1 MKTRMTNR
9 RGTVDKHQSLPKNG
23 TAKIA
28 VCTLLLYAVI
38 CCTAC
43 GANGSDSDSGT
54 NDTESGA
61 QQPDEATDS
70 SLAQSDEN
78 ADQSNDE
85 ADSATTNDTSVSIG
99 KSNIDIQ
106 MQTEENNKSTED
118 GTVYFYKSAIY
129 PVVTMEGNAKAA
141 DKINAD
147 IRSRV
152 DSFHANKEVEDMAE
166 EMLQYFEEEDND
178 YPLIGYSAGLTY
190 KTVRADSN
198 VISFTLTYDSFSG
211 GAHGNYTMQG
221 ANYSAKTGDLIS
233 FSDLSDDPAAFRE
246 DTLSYNQK
254 LAETDSYAERMFSAD
269 DITNGTLES
278 VLYADN
284 AWYLSTSGL
293 VFISDPYA
301 LGPYAAGI
309 IEFIIP
315 YRDLADMGFKES
327 YTYSDRFVMKMQ
339 PHETYTADLNG
350 DGEEDTILS
359 YSEDVANED
368 GTYDPRPHLI
378 INDTD
383 MSVDSAAET
392 QESLW
397 HYAVWAEPALYDLN
411 PDDTYI
417 ELVFT
422 SWESDSEEGTA
433 GYYSHF
439 YRYTEDHTLVYLG
452 SVTGD
457 INDPTVDVTLL
468 LSDMQ

>member
-1 MKTRMTNR
+1 MKTRITNR
-9 RGTVDKHQSLPKNG
+9 HDTIDNHPILPKNG
-23 TAKIA
+23 TGKIA

-43 GANGSDSDSGT
+43 GSNGSDSGT
-54 NDTESGA
+54 NDTENGA
-61 QQPDEATDS
+61 QQPNETADS
-70 SLAQSDEN
+70 SLGQTDEN
-78 ADQSNDE
+78 TNESNGE
-85 ADSATTNDTSVSIG
+85 ADSAAVNDTSVNIG

-106 MQTEENNKSTED
+106 MQTEEDNKSTED
-118 GTVYFYKSAIY
+118 GTVYFYKSVIY
-129 PVVTMEGNAKAA
+129 PVVTMEGNAEAA

-147 IRSRV
+147 IRSRI

-178 YPLIGYSAGLTY
+178 YPLLGYSAGLTY
-190 KTVRADSN
+190 KTVRADSD

-211 GAHGNYTMQG
+211 GAHGNYTMLG

-254 LAETDSYAERMFSAD
+254 LAGTESYADRMFSAD

-293 VFISDPYA
+293 VFISEPYA

-309 IEFIIP
+309 IEFVIP
-315 YRDLADMGFKES
+315 YSDLADMGFKES

-350 DGEEDTILS
+350 DSEEDSVIF
-359 YSEDVANED
+359 YPEDQNAD
-368 GTYDPRPHLI
+368 GTYDYTPHLF
-378 INDTD
+378 INDMD
-383 MSVDSAAET
+383 LAEDGVPEI
-392 QESLW
+392 QEQL
-397 HYAVWAEPALYDLN
+397 ANLIVAWAEVSLFDLI
-411 PDDTYI
+411 PDDNYI
-417 ELVFT
+417 ELMLVAG
-422 SWESDSEEGTA
+422 EAEGDDYV
-433 GYYSHF
+433 YYSHF
-439 YRYTEDHTLVYLG
+439 YRYAEDGSLIYLG
-452 SVTGD
+452 KVKGD
-457 INDPTVDVTLL
+457 AGDPTVDVSPLI
-468 LSDMQ
+468 SDVQ

>member
-9 RGTVDKHQSLPKNG
+9 RDTVDKSPFLLKNG
-23 TAKIA
+23 TGKIA
-28 VCTLLLYAVI
+28 VCTLLLYAAI

-43 GANGSDSDSGT
+43 GANGSDPDSGT
-54 NDTESGA
+54 NGTENGA
-61 QQPDEATDS
+61 QQPDETSDNS
-70 SLAQSDEN
+70 SGQTDEN
-78 ADQSNDE
+78 ANESNGD
-85 ADSATTNDTSVSIG
+85 ADSATKNDTSVNIG

-106 MQTEENNKSTED
+106 MQTEEDNKSTED
-118 GTVYFYKSAIY
+118 GTVYFSKSATY
-129 PVVTMEGNAKAA
+129 PVVTMEGNAEAA

-147 IRSRV
+147 IRSRI
-152 DSFHANKEVEDMAE
+152 DSFNANREVEDMAE

-178 YPLIGYSAGLTY
+178 YPMLGYSAGLTY
-190 KTVRADSN
+190 KTVRVDSN

-211 GAHGNYTMQG
+211 GAHGNYTMLG
-221 ANYSAKTGDLIS
+221 ASYSAKTGDLIS

-254 LAETDSYAERMFSAD
+254 LAGTESYAERMFSAD

-339 PHETYTADLNG
+339 PHDTYTADLNG
-350 DGEEDTILS
+350 DGEDDSILS

-378 INDTD
+378 INDID
-383 MSVDSAAET
+383 LSIDSAAET

-397 HYAVWAEPALYDLN
+397 HFAVWAEATLYDLN
-411 PDDTYI
+411 PDDAYI
-417 ELVFT
+417 ELVYV
-422 SWESDSEEGTA
+422 SWESGSDEETS

-439 YRYTEDHTLVYLG
+439 YRYTEDQTLVYLG
-452 SVTGD
+452 SVRGD
-457 INDPTVDVTLL
+457 INDPTVDVSLL
-468 LSDMQ
+468 ISDMQ

>member
-1 MKTRMTNR
+1 TDDNANE
-9 RGTVDKHQSLPKNG
+9 SNG
-23 TAKIA
+23 
-28 VCTLLLYAVI
+28 
-38 CCTAC
+38 
-43 GANGSDSDSGT
+43 
-54 NDTESGA
+54 
-61 QQPDEATDS
+61 
-70 SLAQSDEN
+70 
-78 ADQSNDE
+78 E
-85 ADSATTNDTSVSIG
+85 ADSATVNDTSVTIG

-106 MQTEENNKSTED
+106 MQTEEDNKSTED
-118 GTVYFYKSAIY
+118 GTVYFYKSVTY
-129 PVVTMEGNAKAA
+129 PVVTMEGNAEAA

-147 IRSRV
+147 IRSRI
-152 DSFHANKEVEDMAE
+152 DSFNANKEVEDMAE

-178 YPLIGYSAGLTY
+178 YPLLGYSAGMTY

-211 GAHGNYTMQG
+211 GAHGNYTVLG
-221 ANYSAKTGDLIS
+221 VNYSAKTGDLIS

-254 LAETDSYAERMFSAD
+254 LAGTESYAERMFSAD

-315 YRDLADMGFKES
+315 YSDLTDMGFKES

-350 DGEEDTILS
+350 DGENDSILS
-359 YSEDVANED
+359 YSEDAANED

-378 INDTD
+378 INDID
-383 MSVDSAAET
+383 LSIDSAAET
-392 QESLW
+392 QESLR
-397 HYAVWAEPALYDLN
+397 HFAVWAEPALYDLN
-411 PDDTYI
+411 PDDAYI
-417 ELVFT
+417 EMVYV
-422 SWESDSEEGTA
+422 SWESGADEETS

-439 YRYTEDHTLVYLG
+439 YRYMEDQTLVYLG
-452 SVTGD
+452 SVRGD
-457 INDPTVDVTLL
+457 INDPTVDASLL
-468 LSDMQ
+468 ISDMQ

>member
-1 MKTRMTNR
+1 MKTRMINR
-9 RGTVDKHQSLPKNG
+9 NDTVDKHQFLPKNAAG
-23 TAKIA
+23 KIA
-28 VCTLLLYAVI
+28 VCTLLLYAAI
-38 CCTAC
+38 SCTAC
-43 GANGSDSDSGT
+43 GANGSDPGSGT
-54 NDTESGA
+54 NDTENGA
-61 QQPDEATDS
+61 QPDEASDS
-70 SLAQSDEN
+70 SLDQFDDN
-78 ADQSNDE
+78 ADQINDE
-85 ADSATTNDTSVSIG
+85 SDSANKNDTPVSAE
-99 KSNIDIQ
+99 KSNINIQ
-106 MQTEENNKSTED
+106 MQTEEDNKTTED
-118 GTVYFYKSAIY
+118 GTVYFSKSATY
-129 PVVTMEGNAKAA
+129 PVVTMEGNAEAA

-147 IRSRV
+147 IRSRI
-152 DSFHANKEVEDMAE
+152 DSFNANKEVEDMAE

-178 YPLIGYSAGLTY
+178 YPMLGYSAGLTY

-211 GAHGNYTMQG
+211 GAHGNYTMLG

-254 LAETDSYAERMFSAD
+254 LAGTESYAERMFSAD

-278 VLYADN
+278 VLYADD
-284 AWYLSTSGL
+284 AWYLSTTGL

-327 YTYSDRFVMKMQ
+327 YTYSDRFVLKMQ

-350 DGEEDTILS
+350 DGENDSILS
-359 YSEDVANED
+359 YSEDVANAD

-378 INDTD
+378 INDID
-383 MSVDSAAET
+383 LSIDSAAET

-397 HYAVWAEPALYDLN
+397 HFAVWAEPALYDLN
-411 PDDTYI
+411 PDDAYI
-417 ELVFT
+417 ELVYV
-422 SWESDSEEGTA
+422 SWESGSDEETS

-439 YRYTEDHTLVYLG
+439 YRYTEDQTLVYLG
-452 SVTGD
+452 SVKGD
-457 INDPTVDVTLL
+457 INDPTVDVSLL
-468 LSDMQ
+468 ISDMQ

>member
-9 RGTVDKHQSLPKNG
+9 NDTVDKHQFLPKNG
-23 TAKIA
+23 TGKIA
-28 VCTLLLYAVI
+28 VCTLLLYATI

-43 GANGSDSDSGT
+43 GANGSDSGT
-54 NDTESGA
+54 NDTENGVHQPNETSDNIPA
-61 QQPDEATDS
+61 QT
-70 SLAQSDEN
+70 DEN
-78 ADQSNDE
+78 TDQSNGE
-85 ADSATTNDTSVSIG
+85 TDSATVNDTSVTIG

-106 MQTEENNKSTED
+106 MQTEEDNKSTED

-129 PVVTMEGNAKAA
+129 PVVTMEGNTEAA

-147 IRSRV
+147 IRSRI
-152 DSFHANKEVEDMAE
+152 DSFNANKEVEDMAE

-178 YPLIGYSAGLTY
+178 YPLLGYSAGLTY

-211 GAHGNYTMQG
+211 GAHGNYTVLG
-221 ANYSAKTGDLIS
+221 VNYSAKTGDLIS

-254 LAETDSYAERMFSAD
+254 LAGTESYAERMFSAD

-350 DGEEDTILS
+350 DGAEDSILS
-359 YSEDVANED
+359 YSEDVINED

-378 INDTD
+378 INDID
-383 MSVDSAAET
+383 LSIDSAAET

-397 HYAVWAEPALYDLN
+397 HFAVWAEPALYDLN
-411 PDDTYI
+411 PDDAYI
-417 ELVFT
+417 EMVYV
-422 SWESDSEEGTA
+422 SWESGADEETS

-439 YRYTEDHTLVYLG
+439 YRYMEDQTLVYLG
-452 SVTGD
+452 SVRGD
-457 INDPTVDVTLL
+457 INDPTVDASLDTF
-468 LSDMQ
+468 

>member
-9 RGTVDKHQSLPKNG
+9 RDTVDKSPFLLKNG
-23 TAKIA
+23 TGKIA
-28 VCTLLLYAVI
+28 VCTLLLYAAI

-43 GANGSDSDSGT
+43 GANGSDPDSGT
-54 NDTESGA
+54 NDTENGA
-61 QQPDEATDS
+61 QQPDETADNSPGQTDDD
-70 SLAQSDEN
+70 ANE
-78 ADQSNDE
+78 SNGE
-85 ADSATTNDTSVSIG
+85 ADSATENDTSVNIE

-106 MQTEENNKSTED
+106 MQTKEDNKTTED

-129 PVVTMEGNAKAA
+129 PVVTMEGNAEAA

-147 IRSRV
+147 IRSRI
-152 DSFHANKEVEDMAE
+152 DSFNANKEVEDMAE

-178 YPLIGYSAGLTY
+178 YPLLGYSAGLTY

-211 GAHGNYTMQG
+211 GAHGNYTVLG

-254 LAETDSYAERMFSAD
+254 LAGTESYAERMFSAD

-315 YRDLADMGFKES
+315 YSDLADMGFKDS
-327 YTYSDRFVMKMQ
+327 YAYTDRFVLKMQ

-350 DGEEDTILS
+350 DGAEDSVTFYPENQNADRAYDYTPHLFINDMDL
-359 YSEDVANED
+359 AED
-368 GTYDPRPHLI
+368 GDPEIQEPLANLI
-378 INDTD
+378 
-383 MSVDSAAET
+383 AA
-392 QESLW
+392 
-397 HYAVWAEPALYDLN
+397 WAEVFLYDLI
-411 PDDTYI
+411 PDDNYI
-417 ELVFT
+417 ELMLVAG
-422 SWESDSEEGTA
+422 EAEGDDYV
-433 GYYSHF
+433 YYSHF
-439 YRYTEDHTLVYLG
+439 YRYMEDGSLIYLG
-452 SVTGD
+452 KVSG
-457 INDPTVDVTLL
+457 NAGDPTVDVSLL
-468 LSDMQ
+468 ISDMQ